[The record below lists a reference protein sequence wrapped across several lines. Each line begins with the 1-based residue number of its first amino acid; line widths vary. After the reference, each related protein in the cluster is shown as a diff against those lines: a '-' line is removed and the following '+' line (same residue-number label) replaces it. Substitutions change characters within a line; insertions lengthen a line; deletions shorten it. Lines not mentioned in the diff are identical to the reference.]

1 MNMNMNLDMKSLKL
15 ALISALLF
23 FVLSP
28 GVLLT
33 IPPKC
38 NGLNGMF
45 FQAWKEE
52 NNDCSSSVQVA
63 LFHSVVFFVV
73 AYCMLSK
80 IM

>member
-15 ALISALLF
+15 ALILALLF

-38 NGLNGMF
+38 DGLNGMF
-45 FQAWKEE
+45 FQAWKQE
-52 NNDCSSSVQVA
+52 NKDCSSSVQVS